1 MSGRGS
7 LRPRAARAPVC
18 ALGEGGVP
26 PQGAPCVPGEDG
38 AAAGGRA
45 GAGLAC
51 AAAGVLGARWSR
63 GPVSRLF
70 WWFPWDPVPRAG
82 PAPSRAAS
90 PVGRPPRPLLAESL
104 PRARCSS
111 GSPRA
116 PSRRRPPPG
125 GRPCH
130 TATCF
135 MSGSLRTLRFTW
147 VVSIDVLSQQGQS
160 WHTRAASSR
169 RTPSGPG
176 GGHLPMLPVGPG
188 DGGRCARACGSAVR
202 PPRLLAPSG
211 CVAPQGGLQG
221 TARRGTGWD
230 PGKGLRVRHHG
241 SSLLA
246 KAEGGERRAPRGERA
261 VGSRRSHP
269 APRSQP
275 AQQRP
280 GCWPCHAHATAVRG
294 EASQGFG

>member
-90 PVGRPPRPLLAESL
+90 PVGRPPRPLLAESS

-147 VVSIDVLSQQGQS
+147 VVSIDVLLQGQS
-160 WHTRAASSR
+160 WHARAASSR
-169 RTPSGPG
+169 RRPSGPG
-176 GGHLPMLPVGPG
+176 GRHLPALRGAGRRGALCARLRLCRPPTASPGTQWLCGTPGWASGHSSQRDRVGPG
-188 DGGRCARACGSAVR
+188 EG
-202 PPRLLAPSG
+202 
-211 CVAPQGGLQG
+211 
-221 TARRGTGWD
+221 
-230 PGKGLRVRHHG
+230 
-241 SSLLA
+241 
-246 KAEGGERRAPRGERA
+246 AEGPASRLFA
-261 VGSRRSHP
+261 VGE
-269 APRSQP
+269 
-275 AQQRP
+275 
-280 GCWPCHAHATAVRG
+280 GG
-294 EASQGFG
+294 GG